1 MKKLILFVCFMILA
15 KPVLPVAEY
24 VINYEYISTKLCV
37 NKEKPKLH
45 CNGKCQLMKKLAAA
59 SEGEKPIS
67 SDKKANPLEH
77 HDWIDDVK
85 TVAIPVEIW
94 HASVKTNTDYHNFY
108 RNLRGHAVFHP
119 PTVIS

>member
-1 MKKLILFVCFMILA
+1 MLFVCFMILA

-37 NKEKPKLH
+37 NKEKPKLQ

-59 SEGEKPIS
+59 SESEKPIS
-67 SDKKANPLEH
+67 SDKKVNPLEH
-77 HDWIDDVK
+77 HDWIDDM
-85 TVAIPVEIW
+85 TIVAVPVELW
-94 HASVKTNTDYHNFY
+94 RTSVKTNTEYYNFY

>member
-1 MKKLILFVCFMILA
+1 MILT

-24 VINYEYISTKLCV
+24 VINYDYISTKLCV
-37 NKEKPKLH
+37 NKEKPKLQ

-59 SEGEKPIS
+59 SESEKPIS

-85 TVAIPVEIW
+85 TVAVPGKILGLKTK
-94 HASVKTNTDYHNFY
+94 ASTLYHNFY